1 MGPARTVASVA
12 ERLPRIGGS
21 AQLGDERSRVERVEA
36 DPGAFVDHGGG
47 QGNQFTVLEHG
58 FLADGIAGLEQP
70 IDTQFPEVGD
80 RGLDEARLD

>member
-36 DPGAFVDHGGG
+36 EPARDLLARRLRSFVE
-47 QGNQFTVLEHG
+47 Q
-58 FLADGIAGLEQP
+58 LAEQLAGLGVRWLPRQP
-70 IDTQFPEVGD
+70 
-80 RGLDEARLD
+80 